1 MAYAAVMEK
10 LGFSVGFV
18 NSDSMEHVWNLVKIG
33 AKWYNID
40 VTWDDP
46 VDSIRGKIRM
56 GSYITSIFL
65 QVTVI

>member
-46 VDSIRGKIRM
+46 VDSIRGKNQD
-56 GSYITSIFL
+56 GVVYPKVFSCK
-65 QVTVI
+65 